1 MEFDELL
8 KNEEPLPDRGFT
20 RAVMLRVERHRRQR
34 RVAIAIAMIVAA
46 VIALI
51 APPSSPTTAPS
62 TELVV
67 AALILMAV
75 CSLVWIETERTA

>member
-20 RAVMLRVERHRRQR
+20 HAVMLRVERHRRQR

-46 VIALI
+46 VLVMI
-51 APPSSPTTAPS
+51 APASSPAAAPS

-67 AALILMAV
+67 AALVLIAV
-75 CSLVWIETERTA
+75 CSLAWIETERTA

>member
-1 MEFDELL
+1 MEFDDFL
-8 KNEEPLPDRGFT
+8 KNEDPLPDQGFT

-46 VIALI
+46 AIALI
-51 APPSSPTTAPS
+51 APPSSFHAAS

-67 AALILMAV
+67 AALVLMTV
-75 CSLVWIETERTA
+75 CSLAWIETTA